1 MTDIAKKRRWTL
13 VPCPDY
19 DVPAMES
26 WLEEQAMQGLFLS
39 KEDGFFLG
47 LACFETGS
55 PKRVRY
61 RLDAIPK
68 EKAFSE
74 FDENKQAAIALAGEM
89 GWEFVAEWREFL
101 IYRCDDARLPEL
113 NTDPAVQA
121 LSLKRV
127 QKALADRVFSTCYYL
142 FLYPILLS
150 VLREPEI
157 LLGVLTLGTLRLL
170 ALILVTVLL
179 AWGAVR
185 DWRRLRKLRKHLQAG
200 GRIEHTNG
208 WRDEKNRCLAGKIV
222 RPILTAV
229 WLVLLVS
236 FLAAPRL
243 HPDAPAIDVSEA
255 PLPTLSD
262 FADFPVDETDD
273 GYELTLAETHD
284 LLAPEIYNLYERS
297 GGAIYVADYY
307 ELRAPWLAGWLAKD
321 LLRYNKRR
329 DLKMASRHEG
339 ELTQIALPEDLDADM
354 ARCYQNSFGEYR
366 LLLQKGEKLL
376 SATFWWPEREQ
387 FPAGQ
392 IARTLLDSME
402 SSDPSN

>member
-1 MTDIAKKRRWTL
+1 MTDIAKKRRWML

-26 WLEEQAMQGLFLS
+26 WLEEQSAQGLFLS

-47 LACFETGS
+47 LACFEPGAAR
-55 PKRVRY
+55 RVRY

-74 FDENKQAAIALAGEM
+74 FDENKQEAIALAGEM
-89 GWEFVAEWREFL
+89 GWEFVAEWKEFL

-142 FLYPILLS
+142 FLYPILMF
-150 VLREPEI
+150 VLREPTF
-157 LLGVLTLGTLRLL
+157 LLGILTLGTLRLL
-170 ALILVTVLL
+170 ALILVTAVQT
-179 AWGAVR
+179 WGAVR
-185 DWRRLRKLRKHLQAG
+185 DWRRLRQLRRHLQSG

-243 HPDAPAIDVSEA
+243 HPDAPAIDASEA
-255 PLPTLSD
+255 PLPTLAS
-262 FADFPVDETDD
+262 FAAFPVDETDD

-297 GGAIYVADYY
+297 GGAIYDADYY
-307 ELRAPWLAGWLAKD
+307 ELRAPWLAEWLARD
-321 LLRYNKRR
+321 LLRYNERR
-329 DLKMASRHEG
+329 DSKMASRHER
-339 ELTQIALPEDLDADM
+339 ELTQIALPEDLDADT
-354 ARCYQNSFGEYR
+354 AQCYRNPFGEYR
-366 LLLQKGEKLL
+366 LLLQKGKKLL
-376 SATFWWPEREQ
+376 SVTLWWPKIET
-387 FPAGQ
+387 FPAEQ
-392 IARTLLDSME
+392 IARTLLKSLA
-402 SSDPSN
+402 